1 MRSLIAVLLLAALSL
16 SAPAWADV
24 SSTTGAAEVTS
35 ALVGQAREVPPSH
48 VVEAPPPA
56 SGEIDIGN
64 VVKLV
69 VDALNSK
76 NWGLLAC
83 AGVLAA
89 VYLTRRFGG
98 AFWPWLR
105 SDAGG
110 VVLSYVTAVLLALT
124 SALSTGTPLSL
135 SLLIGALLTAAGAS
149 GFWVWGKKLLPK
161 FVTAK
166 H

>member
-1 MRSLIAVLLLAALSL
+1 MRSLIAVLFLAVLSF
-16 SAPAWADV
+16 SAPVLADV

-35 ALVGQAREVPPSH
+35 ALVGQAREVPLSR
-48 VVEAPPPA
+48 VVETPPPA

-69 VDALNSK
+69 VDALNSR

-98 AFWPWLR
+98 VLWPWLR
-105 SDAGG
+105 SDVGG

-124 SALSTGTPLSL
+124 SALSTGTSLSL

-149 GFWVWGKKLLPK
+149 GFWAWGKKLLPK
-161 FVTAK
+161 PTAAK